1 MNSAKCFK
9 LMPLL
14 VLAGALTLNAQVYTN
29 KPEIRVEK
37 EKRDSIKSTVDYPY
51 ALPIL
56 GEKAAKAGYQLP
68 YSAGL
73 GMNYLWTKA
82 ELVIDNLQ
90 VGFNNGPLYDLDEV
104 VRFDKATA
112 NAQAINFRPDVWLL
126 PFLNVYGI
134 LAKSQPSTVIDA
146 GIYVP
151 DANGDW
157 QRVTDLHAN
166 AKFGATTLGFG
177 LTPTIGVKGGWI
189 ALDMN
194 FTWNDIPALQD
205 PAFAFIFGPRFGK
218 SFKLKKPDSNLAFW
232 VGGFR
237 LKLNSGTN
245 GSVQLNEVIDVT
257 GLQPKI
263 DAGLQKVA
271 QNQTQVNNWWNGL
284 SSVEQKNPANVA
296 RYETANRALDAA
308 GNFLGNLDNALND
321 DQYASV
327 QYSLDKR
334 PKDKWNFIVG
344 SQYQISKS
352 WMLRGEFGF
361 LGSRTQFI
369 GGLQFRFPL

>member
-1 MNSAKCFK
+1 MNNLKYIIV
-9 LMPLL
+9 LPLL
-14 VLAGALTLNAQVYTN
+14 MVAGALTLHAQVYTN
-29 KPEIRVEK
+29 KPEVFVDK
-37 EKRDSIKSTVDYPY
+37 EKRDSIKAAVEYPY

-73 GMNYLWTKA
+73 GLNYLWTRA

-90 VGFNNGPLYDLDEV
+90 VGFNNGPLHNLDEV
-104 VRFDKATA
+104 VRFDKAVA

-134 LAKSQPSTVIDA
+134 LAASRPSTTIDA
-146 GIYVP
+146 GVYVP
-151 DANGDW
+151 DSNGNW
-157 QRVTDLHAN
+157 ERVTDLHAEAN
-166 AKFGATTLGFG
+166 FEATTLGFG
-177 LTPTIGVKGGWI
+177 ITPTMGVKGGWI

-194 FTWNDIPALQD
+194 FTWNDIPALED

-218 SFKLKKPDSNLAFW
+218 TIKFKKPDQNLAIW

-237 LKLNSGTN
+237 LKLNSGTQ
-245 GSVQLNEVIDVT
+245 GSVQLNEVIDIS
-257 GLQPKI
+257 GMQPKV
-263 DAGLQKVA
+263 DAGLQKVS
-271 QNQTQVNNWWNGL
+271 QKQTEVDTWWNGL
-284 SSVEQKNPANVA
+284 TPLEQKNPANIA
-296 RYETANRALDAA
+296 KHETANRALTAA

-321 DQYASV
+321 DQFASV

-344 SQYQISKS
+344 TQYQINKS